1 MNSSTPPRLR
11 YKRIL
16 LKISGEALQKG
27 SKNIEPEII
36 ESLAKEIKQLLAWK
50 LELAIVIG
58 GGNIFRGLSASGIG
72 MDRSQADYMGM
83 LATMINGLA
92 IQDIFEKNGIETR
105 VLSALELKSIAEP
118 YIRRRALRH
127 IEKGRAIIFAAGTGN
142 PYFTT
147 DTAASL
153 RAMEINAE
161 VLIKATKV
169 DGIYDKD
176 PVKSS
181 DSVMYHHLSYID
193 VLNQNLKVMDSTAI
207 SMCMDNSLP
216 IVVLNMTKANNLSR
230 FLMGEDVG
238 TLVDKNGKHS

>member
-1 MNSSTPPRLR
+1 MNLSTPPRLR

-147 DTAASL
+147 DTAAAL

-176 PVKSS
+176 PIKSS
-181 DSVMYHHLSYID
+181 DSIMYHHLSYID

-216 IVVLNMTKANNLSR
+216 IVVLNMTKSNNLSR

-238 TLVDKNGKHS
+238 TLVDKNGKHF